1 MPNVLAAGAFKRVET
16 WPRLITNKHTTTRG
30 ARRRRASRIRNML
43 AQKRVEA
50 FLRGETQTL
59 GLVGQT
65 GSGKLFAAELAAKAA
80 GFQTTILDRTQGSI
94 NYNRLGACALGQSGL
109 MRTVTIVC
117 GADSETTPPPK
128 SLPKGTKVVL
138 IGNSC
143 CAELKKAGIQ
153 VEKINR
159 PTQDAMCKT
168 LFLDYDWPVTKAKR
182 LSALA
187 EGDWRR
193 VWSLDR
199 LFAGA
204 GVDVAECSDDDFRQL
219 VLNTAKDK
227 SLLDDTPPSAA
238 VHQLFS
244 GHATKSNTVH
254 DYAEHSVLMW
264 AEANK
269 DILCDNLEQMADI
282 QEAAVYADVLADG
295 GEHEIGLETFAM
307 SAALHANPNLRYDFT
322 KYRNPW
328 GARRET
334 EASRAIRESWERGAS
349 WTKRHLAAAQE
360 EPADAKPAVRGRK
373 RGATAGSTTKSA
385 PKRKTAPSKK

>member
-1 MPNVLAAGAFKRVET
+1 MPNELTAGAFKRVET

-65 GSGKLFAAELAAKAA
+65 GSGKLFAVELAAKAA
-80 GFQTTILDRTQGSI
+80 GFQTTILDRTQGII
-94 NYNRLGACALGQSGL
+94 NYSRLGACALGQDRL

-117 GADSETTPPPK
+117 GADSETTPPDPK
-128 SLPKGTKVVL
+128 RLPMGTKIIL
-138 IGNSC
+138 IGNRC
-143 CAELKKAGIQ
+143 CQELKKVGIH
-153 VEKINR
+153 VETINR

-168 LFLDYDWPVTKAKR
+168 LFLDHDWPVTKAKR

-244 GHATKSNTVH
+244 GYATSSNSVS
-254 DYAEHSVLMW
+254 DYAEHSVMIW

-269 DILCDNLEQMADI
+269 DIVCDSIEQMADL
-282 QEAAVYADVLADG
+282 QEAAVYADMLTSG

-328 GARRET
+328 GRAGRPMRREL
-334 EASRAIRESWERGAS
+334 SV
-349 WTKRHLAAAQE
+349 Q
-360 EPADAKPAVRGRK
+360 
-373 RGATAGSTTKSA
+373 AGT
-385 PKRKTAPSKK
+385 